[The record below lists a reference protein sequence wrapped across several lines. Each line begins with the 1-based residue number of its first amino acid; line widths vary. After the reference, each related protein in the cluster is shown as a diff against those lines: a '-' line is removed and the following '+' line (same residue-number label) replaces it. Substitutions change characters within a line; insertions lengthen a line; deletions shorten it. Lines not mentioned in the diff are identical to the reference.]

1 MAAPSLL
8 LEATVL
14 LALVGPWIFAYRQ
27 LGLSP
32 LVTYTAASA
41 SGPAT
46 IAFIHSLLLLAGLQ
60 TTPHITFLLSTLLP
74 AGATTLFSFRSP
86 NKIDARTVQS
96 VLPVT
101 CPLFLAVLFS
111 RVVSF
116 ERVNPDSLLYLA
128 HSRLLR
134 SSAQQLLDSPDLSDR
149 GLGVS
154 SYHSIASLIDMELF
168 SSMQVNIGFA
178 TCALV
183 FATGKRIL
191 GSQHSDR
198 VTTILAAFGTL
209 LLVST
214 DRFIFSHQLINQ
226 HGLVSL
232 QLGCI
237 LLLIAALE
245 SVPAAKQKFALATLC
260 LIASSVSSA
269 RPEGILLVTFLIVMT
284 GISGLFSFGDRN
296 ASMCS
301 AGLSLFVS
309 ILPWALIVRQTGS
322 GLQTMILLG
331 SPILVCCA
339 HIARVYLSDFPASTR
354 TVARRQQTRIA
365 FCGYFTILVFWC
377 YVDPARDVSLITRS
391 LGNTATNL
399 FINGGWGFSASFVLL
414 ALTLLSMQGSYVRL
428 LLQDIILG
436 SISLMIG
443 LSVVRNGAFRVG
455 PGDSLNRMIFH
466 LVPLIGIYVTLALG
480 DILGYGFL
488 QRPKAGNNKRLP
500 NESIR

>member
-1 MAAPSLL
+1 MAAMSLL
-8 LEATVL
+8 LEAAVL
-14 LALVGPWIFAYRQ
+14 LALVGPWIFAYHQ
-27 LGLSP
+27 LGLSR
-32 LVTYTAASA
+32 LVTYSAASA

-46 IAFIHSLLLLAGLQ
+46 IAFIHSLLLLIGLPP
-60 TTPHITFLLSTLLP
+60 TPQLTCLLSTLLP
-74 AGATTLFSFRSP
+74 AGATALLSFHSTT
-86 NKIDARTVQS
+86 KTSARRLQS
-96 VLPVT
+96 ALTIT
-101 CPLFLAVLFS
+101 CLLFLAVLFS

-116 ERVNPDSLLYLA
+116 ERANPDSLLYLA

-134 SSAQQLLDSPDLSDR
+134 GSARQLLESPDLSDR

-154 SYHSIASLIDMELF
+154 SYHSVASLFDMELF

-183 FATGKRIL
+183 FATGKRL
-191 GSQHSDR
+191 LDSQHSDR
-198 VTTILAAFGTL
+198 LATIVAAFGTL
-209 LLVST
+209 FLVST

-237 LLLIAALE
+237 LLLIATLE
-245 SVPAAKQKFALATLC
+245 DVPAAKQKFALVALC

-269 RPEGILLVTFLIVMT
+269 RPEGILLVTFLLVMT

-301 AGLSLFVS
+301 AGTFLFVS
-309 ILPWALIVRQTGS
+309 TLPWALIVRETGS
-322 GLQTMILLG
+322 GLQTVILIG
-331 SPILVCCA
+331 SPILICCA
-339 HIARVYLSDFPASTR
+339 HIARVYLTNFPSNTR
-354 TVARRQQTRIA
+354 TEARRQQTRIA
-365 FCGYFTILVFWC
+365 FCGYFTILVIWC
-377 YVDPARDVSLITRS
+377 YVDPERDVSLITRS

-399 FINGGWGFSASFVLL
+399 FVNGGWGLSAFFVLL
-414 ALTLLSMQGSYVRL
+414 VFTLLSMQGSHVRL

-436 SISLMIG
+436 AISLMIG

-466 LVPLIGIYVTLALG
+466 LLPLIGVYVTLALG

-488 QRPKAGNNKRLP
+488 QRPKAGNKERLP
-500 NESIR
+500 TEPIR